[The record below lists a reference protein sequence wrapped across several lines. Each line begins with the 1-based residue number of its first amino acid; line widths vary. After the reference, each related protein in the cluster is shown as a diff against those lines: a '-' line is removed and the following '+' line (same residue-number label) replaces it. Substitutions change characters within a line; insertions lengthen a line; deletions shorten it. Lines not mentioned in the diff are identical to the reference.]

1 MAYSEAKVIAGGLAH
16 IPIIIG
22 LFWFIRSYFNKRSL
36 NFEKKNTPVK
46 TKPIPKKVEKKAATP
61 KRVEDKVVLPKKSEN
76 KVITPKKVDK
86 KTNSSSETEKE
97 VVSSKK
103 VEESISE
110 PKKVEITIDKSK
122 SQSKSEEPLSSDIK
136 TVPPKAIENT
146 KIEQKTLKQMKH
158 ADVPVNT
165 YRPKTP
171 FIGTVKENY
180 SLLKD
185 GAIGRVNHITFDLS
199 GGDPALNYVEGQSVG
214 IMAAG
219 EDSNG
224 KPHKLRLYSIASTR
238 HGDNFEGNTVS
249 LCVRQLQY
257 EKDGQTINGIC
268 STYLCDIKPGDKVKI
283 TGPVGKEMLLPEEED
298 ANIVMLAT
306 GTGIAPMRAYLR
318 RMFEPSE
325 REKNNWNFKGK
336 AWLFM
341 GAPKSANL
349 LYEEDLQRY
358 LQNFPDNFKYTKA
371 ISREQQNI
379 KGGRMYIQD
388 RVLESANELFNMIE
402 DEKTHIYLCGLKGME
417 PGIDEAMT
425 KAAEEK
431 GLNWSELRPQ
441 LRKAGRWH
449 VETY

>member
-22 LFWFIRSYFNKRSL
+22 IFWLIRSYFNKRTN
-36 NFEKKNTPVK
+36 NFELAQKSTKVK
-46 TKPIPKKVEKKAATP
+46 PPLKKVENKTVEKK
-61 KRVEDKVVLPKKSEN
+61 KVVSKVSDATKLENKFSETNKVANNVSNTTKLEN
-76 KVITPKKVDK
+76 KVTETDKFANKVSDATK
-86 KTNSSSETEKE
+86 LENTSSKTISSE
-97 VVSSKK
+97 
-103 VEESISE
+103 
-110 PKKVEITIDKSK
+110 
-122 SQSKSEEPLSSDIK
+122 IK
-136 TVPPKAIENT
+136 TVPPKTEENT
-146 KIEQKTLKQMKH
+146 KIDQKPLNKMKH

-171 FIGTVKENY
+171 FVGTVKENY
-180 SLLKD
+180 SLLKE

-199 GGDPALNYVEGQSVG
+199 GGDPFLNYVEGQSVG

-238 HGDNFEGNTVS
+238 HGDDFEGNTVS

-257 EKDGQTINGIC
+257 EKDGQTINGVC
-268 STYLCDIKPGDKVKI
+268 STYLCDIKPGDQVKI
-283 TGPVGKEMLLPEEED
+283 TGPVGKEMLLPEDEE

-358 LQNFPDNFKYTKA
+358 LQNYPENFKYTKA
-371 ISREQQNI
+371 ISREQQNT

-431 GLNWSELRPQ
+431 GLNWAELRPQ

>member
-1 MAYSEAKVIAGGLAH
+1 MYSQAKVIAGGLAH
-16 IPIIIG
+16 IPVVIAV
-22 LFWFIRSYFNKRSL
+22 FYFILTTFNKRAL
-36 NFEKKNTPVK
+36 KF
-46 TKPIPKKVEKKAATP
+46 
-61 KRVEDKVVLPKKSEN
+61 
-76 KVITPKKVDK
+76 
-86 KTNSSSETEKE
+86 
-97 VVSSKK
+97 
-103 VEESISE
+103 VEESKTKKPESKAVE
-110 PKKVEITIDKSK
+110 PIKPVVSK
-122 SQSKSEEPLSSDIK
+122 
-136 TVPPKAIENT
+136 AENS
-146 KIEQKTLKQMKH
+146 KIEAPKTEIPKVAKKKH
-158 ADVPVNT
+158 ADVPVNI

-171 FIGTVKENY
+171 FEGTVIENY
-180 SLLKD
+180 SLLKE
-185 GAIGRVNHITFDLS
+185 GAIGRVNHITFDLKDS
-199 GGDPALNYVEGQSVG
+199 DPFLNYVEGQSIG
-214 IMAAG
+214 IMPAG
-219 EDSNG
+219 EDANG

-238 HGDNFEGNTVS
+238 HGDDFNGNTVS

-257 EKDGQTINGIC
+257 EKDGETINGVC

-283 TGPVGKEMLLPEEED
+283 TGPVGKEMLLPEEEE

-318 RMFEPSE
+318 RMFEPTE
-325 REKNNWNFKGK
+325 KEKNKWNFKGK

-358 LQNFPDNFKYTKA
+358 IANNPDNFKYTKA
-371 ISREQQNI
+371 ISREQQNT

-441 LRKAGRWH
+441 LKKAGRWH

>member
-1 MAYSEAKVIAGGLAH
+1 MYSQAKVIAGGLAH
-16 IPIIIG
+16 IPVVIAV
-22 LFWFIRSYFNKRSL
+22 FYFILTTFNKRAL
-36 NFEKKNTPVK
+36 KF
-46 TKPIPKKVEKKAATP
+46 
-61 KRVEDKVVLPKKSEN
+61 
-76 KVITPKKVDK
+76 
-86 KTNSSSETEKE
+86 
-97 VVSSKK
+97 
-103 VEESISE
+103 VEESKTKKPEAKAVE
-110 PKKVEITIDKSK
+110 PKKVTVSK
-122 SQSKSEEPLSSDIK
+122 TEAPK
-136 TVPPKAIENT
+136 TEAPKTEAP
-146 KIEQKTLKQMKH
+146 KLVKKKH
-158 ADVPVNT
+158 ADVPVNI

-171 FIGTVKENY
+171 YEGTVIENY

-185 GAIGRVNHITFDLS
+185 GAIGRVNHITFDLKDS
-199 GGDPALNYVEGQSVG
+199 DPFLNYVEGQSIG
-214 IMAAG
+214 IMPAG
-219 EDSNG
+219 EDANG

-238 HGDNFEGNTVS
+238 HGDDFNGNTVS

-257 EKDGQTINGIC
+257 EKDGETINGVC

-283 TGPVGKEMLLPEEED
+283 TGPVGKEMLLPDEED

-318 RMFEPSE
+318 RMFEPTE
-325 REKNNWNFKGK
+325 KEKNKWNFKGK

-358 LQNFPDNFKYTKA
+358 IADNPDNFKYTKA
-371 ISREQQNI
+371 ISREQQNA

-431 GLNWSELRPQ
+431 GLNWSELRPK
-441 LRKAGRWH
+441 LKKAGRWH

>member
-1 MAYSEAKVIAGGLAH
+1 MYSQAKVIAGGLAH
-16 IPIIIG
+16 IPVVIAV
-22 LFWFIRSYFNKRSL
+22 FYFILTTFNKRAL
-36 NFEKKNTPVK
+36 KFVEETK
-46 TKPIPKKVEKKAATP
+46 TKKPEPKAV
-61 KRVEDKVVLPKKSEN
+61 
-76 KVITPKKVDK
+76 
-86 KTNSSSETEKE
+86 
-97 VVSSKK
+97 
-103 VEESISE
+103 E
-110 PKKVEITIDKSK
+110 PKKPVVSKVENS
-122 SQSKSEEPLSSDIK
+122 
-136 TVPPKAIENT
+136 
-146 KIEQKTLKQMKH
+146 KIEAPKTETTKVSKKKH
-158 ADVPVNT
+158 ADVPVNI

-171 FIGTVKENY
+171 FEGTVIENY
-180 SLLKD
+180 SLLKE
-185 GAIGRVNHITFDLS
+185 GAIGRVNHITFDLKDS
-199 GGDPALNYVEGQSVG
+199 DPFLNYVEGQSIG
-214 IMAAG
+214 IMPAG
-219 EDSNG
+219 EDANG

-238 HGDNFEGNTVS
+238 HGDDFNGNTVS

-257 EKDGQTINGIC
+257 EKDGETINGVC

-283 TGPVGKEMLLPEEED
+283 TGPVGKEMLLPDEED
-298 ANIVMLAT
+298 SNIVMLAT

-318 RMFEPSE
+318 RMFEPTE
-325 REKNNWNFKGK
+325 KEKNKWNFKGK

-358 LQNFPDNFKYTKA
+358 IAENPDNFKYTKA
-371 ISREQQNI
+371 ISREQQNT

-441 LRKAGRWH
+441 LKKAGRWH

>member
-1 MAYSEAKVIAGGLAH
+1 MVYSQAKVIAGGLAH
-16 IPIIIG
+16 IPIVIG
-22 LFWFIRSYFNKRSL
+22 LFYFIMTFFNKRAIDYAEA
-36 NFEKKNTPVK
+36 NK
-46 TKPIPKKVEKKAATP
+46 PKKLEKKA
-61 KRVEDKVVLPKKSEN
+61 VETKVQVKESSSVSTETKTEAPSKLEN
-76 KVITPKKVDK
+76 TSIDK
-86 KTNSSSETEKE
+86 KPM
-97 VVSSKK
+97 KK
-103 VEESISE
+103 
-110 PKKVEITIDKSK
+110 
-122 SQSKSEEPLSSDIK
+122 
-136 TVPPKAIENT
+136 
-146 KIEQKTLKQMKH
+146 KH
-158 ADVPVNT
+158 ADVPVNI

-171 FIGTVKENY
+171 FEGTVTGNY
-180 SLLKD
+180 SLLKE
-185 GAIGRVNHITFDLS
+185 GAIGRVNHITFDLKES
-199 GGDPALNYVEGQSVG
+199 DPFLNYVEGQSIG

-219 EDSNG
+219 EDANG

-238 HGDNFEGNTVS
+238 HGDDFEGNTVS

-257 EKDGQTINGIC
+257 EKDGETINGVC
-268 STYLCDIKPGDKVKI
+268 SSYLCDIKPGDKVKI
-283 TGPVGKEMLLPEEED
+283 TGPVGKEMLLPDEED

-318 RMFEPSE
+318 RMFEATE
-325 REKNNWNFKGK
+325 KEKNKWNFKGK

-358 LQNFPDNFKYTKA
+358 LENYPDNFKYTKA
-371 ISREQQNI
+371 ISREQQNT

-388 RVLESANELFNMIE
+388 RVLESANEIFNMIE

-441 LRKAGRWH
+441 LKKAGRWH

>member
-1 MAYSEAKVIAGGLAH
+1 MYSQAKVIAGGLAQ
-16 IPIIIG
+16 IPVIIAV
-22 LFWFIRSYFNKRSL
+22 FYFILTTFNKRAL
-36 NFEKKNTPVK
+36 KFVEEAK
-46 TKPIPKKVEKKAATP
+46 TKKPESKA
-61 KRVEDKVVLPKKSEN
+61 V
-76 KVITPKKVDK
+76 
-86 KTNSSSETEKE
+86 
-97 VVSSKK
+97 
-103 VEESISE
+103 E
-110 PKKVEITIDKSK
+110 PKKPAVSK
-122 SQSKSEEPLSSDIK
+122 
-136 TVPPKAIENT
+136 AENS
-146 KIEQKTLKQMKH
+146 KIEAPKTETSKVAKKKH
-158 ADVPVNT
+158 ADVPVNI

-171 FIGTVKENY
+171 YEGTVIENY
-180 SLLKD
+180 SLLKE
-185 GAIGRVNHITFDLS
+185 GAIGRVNHITFDLKDS
-199 GGDPALNYVEGQSVG
+199 DPFLNYVEGQSIG
-214 IMAAG
+214 IMPAG
-219 EDSNG
+219 EDANG

-238 HGDNFEGNTVS
+238 HGDDFNGNTVS

-257 EKDGQTINGIC
+257 EKDGETINGVC

-283 TGPVGKEMLLPEEED
+283 TGPVGKEMLLPDEED

-318 RMFEPSE
+318 RMFEATE
-325 REKNNWNFKGK
+325 KEKNKWNFKGK

-358 LQNFPDNFKYTKA
+358 LTDYPDNFKYTKA
-371 ISREQQNI
+371 ISREQQNT

-441 LRKAGRWH
+441 LKKAGRWH

>member
-1 MAYSEAKVIAGGLAH
+1 MVYSQAKVIAGGLAH
-16 IPIIIG
+16 IPIVIG
-22 LFWFIRSYFNKRSL
+22 LFYFIMTFFNKRAIDYAEA
-36 NFEKKNTPVK
+36 NK
-46 TKPIPKKVEKKAATP
+46 PKKVEKKV
-61 KRVEDKVVLPKKSEN
+61 VETKVQVKESSS
-76 KVITPKKVDK
+76 V
-86 KTNSSSETEKE
+86 SSETKTEAP
-97 VVSSKK
+97 SKL
-103 VEESISE
+103 ENTS
-110 PKKVEITIDKSK
+110 IDKK
-122 SQSKSEEPLSSDIK
+122 PMKK
-136 TVPPKAIENT
+136 
-146 KIEQKTLKQMKH
+146 KH
-158 ADVPVNT
+158 ADVPVNI

-171 FIGTVKENY
+171 FEGTVTGNY
-180 SLLKD
+180 SLLKE
-185 GAIGRVNHITFDLS
+185 GAIGRVNHITFDLKES
-199 GGDPALNYVEGQSVG
+199 DPFLNYVEGQSIG

-219 EDSNG
+219 EDANG

-238 HGDNFEGNTVS
+238 HGDDFEGNTVS

-257 EKDGQTINGIC
+257 EKDGETINGVC
-268 STYLCDIKPGDKVKI
+268 SSYLCDIKPGDKVKI
-283 TGPVGKEMLLPEEED
+283 TGPVGKEMLLPDEED

-318 RMFEPSE
+318 RMFEATE
-325 REKNNWNFKGK
+325 KEKNKWNFKGK

-358 LQNFPDNFKYTKA
+358 LENYPDNFKYTKA
-371 ISREQQNI
+371 ISREQQNT

-388 RVLESANELFNMIE
+388 RVLESANEIFNMIE

-441 LRKAGRWH
+441 LKKAGLLTRDSRK
-449 VETY
+449 VERKKPGLVKARKSKQFSKR

>member
-1 MAYSEAKVIAGGLAH
+1 MYSQAKVIAGGLAH
-16 IPIIIG
+16 IPVVIAV
-22 LFWFIRSYFNKRSL
+22 FYFILTTFNKRAL
-36 NFEKKNTPVK
+36 KFVEEAK
-46 TKPIPKKVEKKAATP
+46 TKKPESKA
-61 KRVEDKVVLPKKSEN
+61 V
-76 KVITPKKVDK
+76 
-86 KTNSSSETEKE
+86 
-97 VVSSKK
+97 
-103 VEESISE
+103 E
-110 PKKVEITIDKSK
+110 PKKVAVSK
-122 SQSKSEEPLSSDIK
+122 IEA
-136 TVPPKAIENT
+136 PKAEAPKAEAP
-146 KIEQKTLKQMKH
+146 KIVKKKH
-158 ADVPVNT
+158 ADVPVNI

-171 FIGTVKENY
+171 YEGTVIENY
-180 SLLKD
+180 SLLKE
-185 GAIGRVNHITFDLS
+185 GAIGRVNHITFDLKDS
-199 GGDPALNYVEGQSVG
+199 DPFLNYIEGQSIG
-214 IMAAG
+214 IMPAG
-219 EDSNG
+219 EDANG

-238 HGDNFEGNTVS
+238 HGDDFNGNTVS

-257 EKDGQTINGIC
+257 EKDGETINGVC

-283 TGPVGKEMLLPEEED
+283 TGPVGKEMLLPDEED

-318 RMFEPSE
+318 RMFEPTE
-325 REKNNWNFKGK
+325 KEKNKWNFKGK

-358 LQNFPDNFKYTKA
+358 IAENPDNFKYTKA
-371 ISREQQNI
+371 ISREQQNT

-441 LRKAGRWH
+441 LKKAGRWH

>member
-1 MAYSEAKVIAGGLAH
+1 MVYSQAKVIAGGLAH
-16 IPIIIG
+16 IPIVIG
-22 LFWFIRSYFNKRSL
+22 FFYLIMTFFNKRAI
-36 NFEKKNTPVK
+36 KY
-46 TKPIPKKVEKKAATP
+46 A
-61 KRVEDKVVLPKKSEN
+61 EDNKSEKVDTATKRNIKSKDVDN
-76 KVITPKKVDK
+76 KVGTP
-86 KTNSSSETEKE
+86 TNQAE
-97 VVSSKK
+97 
-103 VEESISE
+103 
-110 PKKVEITIDKSK
+110 
-122 SQSKSEEPLSSDIK
+122 K
-136 TVPPKAIENT
+136 TVSVQPLTT
-146 KIEQKTLKQMKH
+146 KKKH
-158 ADVPVNT
+158 ADVPVNI

-171 FIGTVKENY
+171 YEGTVIENY
-180 SLLKD
+180 SLLKE

-199 GGDPALNYVEGQSVG
+199 TSDPFLNYIEGQSIG
-214 IMAAG
+214 IMPAG

-238 HGDNFEGNTVS
+238 HGDNFEGKTVS

-257 EKDGQTINGIC
+257 EKDGETINGVC

-283 TGPVGKEMLLPEEED
+283 TGPVGKEMLLPDEED

-318 RMFEPSE
+318 RMFEDSE
-325 REKNNWNFKGK
+325 RAKNNWQFKGK

-358 LQNFPDNFKYTKA
+358 LEQYPENFKYTKA
-371 ISREQQNI
+371 ISREQQNE

-425 KAAEEK
+425 KAAEAK

-441 LRKAGRWH
+441 LKKAGRWH

>member
-1 MAYSEAKVIAGGLAH
+1 MVYSQAKVIAGGLAH
-16 IPIIIG
+16 IPIVIG
-22 LFWFIRSYFNKRSL
+22 VFYFIMTFFNKRAL
-36 NFEKKNTPVK
+36 EFADANK
-46 TKPIPKKVEKKAATP
+46 TKKTE
-61 KRVEDKVVLPKKSEN
+61 S
-76 KVITPKKVDK
+76 TPKKVA
-86 KTNSSSETEKE
+86 
-97 VVSSKK
+97 
-103 VEESISE
+103 E
-110 PKKVEITIDKSK
+110 PKKIEKSVEIKKD
-122 SQSKSEEPLSSDIK
+122 SSAENKPIK
-136 TVPPKAIENT
+136 K
-146 KIEQKTLKQMKH
+146 KH

-171 FIGTVKENY
+171 FEGTVTENY
-180 SLLKD
+180 SLLKE

-199 GGDPALNYVEGQSVG
+199 NSDPFLKYVEGQSIG
-214 IMAAG
+214 IMPAG

-238 HGDNFEGNTVS
+238 HGDNYEGKTVS

-257 EKDGQTINGIC
+257 EKDGQTIDGVC
-268 STYLCDIKPGDKVKI
+268 STYLCNIKPGDKVKI

-298 ANIVMLAT
+298 SNIIMLAT

-318 RMFEPSE
+318 RMFEPNE

-349 LYEEDLQRY
+349 LYEEDFQHY
-358 LQNFPDNFKYTKA
+358 LKNYPENFKYTKA
-371 ISREQQNI
+371 ISREQQNA

-417 PGIDEAMT
+417 PGIDDAMT

-431 GLNWSELRPQ
+431 GLNWAELRPQ
-441 LRKAGRWH
+441 LKKAGRWH

>member
-1 MAYSEAKVIAGGLAH
+1 MDSQAKGIAGGLAH
-16 IPIIIG
+16 IPVVIAV
-22 LFWFIRSYFNKRSL
+22 FYFILTTFNKRAL
-36 NFEKKNTPVK
+36 KFVEEAK
-46 TKPIPKKVEKKAATP
+46 TKKPESKA
-61 KRVEDKVVLPKKSEN
+61 V
-76 KVITPKKVDK
+76 
-86 KTNSSSETEKE
+86 
-97 VVSSKK
+97 
-103 VEESISE
+103 E
-110 PKKVEITIDKSK
+110 PKKVAVS
-122 SQSKSEEPLSSDIK
+122 
-136 TVPPKAIENT
+136 
-146 KIEQKTLKQMKH
+146 KIEAPKTEAPKTEAPKIVKKKH
-158 ADVPVNT
+158 ADVPVNI

-171 FIGTVKENY
+171 YEGTVIENY
-180 SLLKD
+180 SLLKE
-185 GAIGRVNHITFDLS
+185 GAIGRVNHITFDLKDS
-199 GGDPALNYVEGQSVG
+199 DPFLNYVEGQSIG
-214 IMAAG
+214 IMPAG
-219 EDSNG
+219 EDANG

-238 HGDNFEGNTVS
+238 HGDDFNGNTVS

-257 EKDGQTINGIC
+257 EKDGETINGVC

-318 RMFEPSE
+318 RMFEPTE
-325 REKNNWNFKGK
+325 KEKNKWNFKGK

-358 LQNFPDNFKYTKA
+358 IAENPDNFKYTKA
-371 ISREQQNI
+371 ISREQQNT

-441 LRKAGRWH
+441 LKKAGRWH